1 MATSTHKIN
10 ALRSG
15 TVNGADFEEEYTITF
30 TFWPAERATRVCP
43 GAEPGIEFVKV
54 EPPVP
59 TDGSCPHPDLLQKMI
74 DQWAEDWLEDNYDE
88 AVQVATDDRLAD
100 EDDHA
105 DFLRRSRIE
114 DKITRDL

>member
-10 ALRSG
+10 ALREGSQDHEDWD
-15 TVNGADFEEEYTITF
+15 VEYTITF
-30 TFWPAERATRVCP
+30 KFWPAERTTWNHP
-43 GAEPGIEFVKV
+43 GADPGIEFVSAV
-54 EPPVP
+54 RDRG
-59 TDGSCPHPDLLQKMI
+59 TDPLTASEREWCAQ
-74 DQWAEDWLEDNYDE
+74 WLEEAYDA